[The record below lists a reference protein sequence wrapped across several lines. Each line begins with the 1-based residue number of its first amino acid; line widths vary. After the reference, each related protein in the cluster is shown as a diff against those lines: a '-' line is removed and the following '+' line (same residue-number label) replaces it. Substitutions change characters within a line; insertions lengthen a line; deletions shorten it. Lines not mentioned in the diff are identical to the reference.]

1 MKVLRGDHL
10 YGLSGTLRHKMGHED
25 PVGEGILYPDRRDKV
40 EPEEGEVGK
49 VILVQRFILEMR
61 MDEPE
66 SPERFFPER
75 IIRKVGD
82 EDSLGIP
89 DNNVVNFPGSFDEE
103 ADLAAYLRGD
113 LSNIAGEFRS
123 YDFILWNPSS
133 INPFER
139 MNLGPFQA
147 RYISVDDRYS
157 LTPVIFF
164 FILSHTEVLYNIG
177 RREGLL

>member
-1 MKVLRGDHL
+1 
-10 YGLSGTLRHKMGHED
+10 MGRKD
-25 PVGEGILYPDRRDKV
+25 PVGEGILYPDRSDKV

-61 MDEPE
+61 MDKPEP
-66 SPERFFPER
+66 PERFFPKR
-75 IIRKVGD
+75 IVRKVGD

-89 DNNVVNFPGSFDEE
+89 DNNVVDFPGSFDEE

-123 YDFILWNPSS
+123 DDLILRNPSS

-139 MNLGPFQA
+139 MNLAPFQA
-147 RYISVDDRYS
+147 RYISVDCRYS
-157 LTPVIFF
+157 LTPVILF
-164 FILSHTEVLYNIG
+164 FILSHAEVLYNIG
-177 RREGLL
+177 MGEGLL